1 MVVVNIF
8 GRKQWLVQSIKLAV
22 KTIKKKNSKK
32 LLAVE
37 GIANH

>member
-22 KTIKKKNSKK
+22 KMIKKNSKK
-32 LLAVE
+32 VLAAE
-37 GIANH
+37 DIANY

>member
-22 KTIKKKNSKK
+22 KTIKKNSKK